1 MKKIII
7 TVLVLVVSAGA
18 IAWTLQKNKKEN
30 QEKVDIVSKGTG
42 AVPVKVMTAKKEAVN
57 LDFSV
62 NGKLAAN
69 QDLMLIS
76 EVNGRILSIKVKE
89 GDRVS
94 QGQVLATVESTY
106 SSLDHQAASDALQK
120 LKVDQ
125 QRLTNALKT
134 GGVTQAQVDEINL
147 AVRNAESQLAQAK
160 KRLSD
165 ATIKAPISGI
175 INKKYIEIGSF
186 VGAGTQLFNIV
197 DVSSLKLNV
206 TANERQVVQLAVG
219 SKVDIS
225 VPVFQDE
232 AFTGAVSF
240 IAPKADNSLNYPVEI
255 KLDNAKIKNKLKAG
269 MYATAKFTFG
279 EQTPIMTIPR
289 SAFVGGVN
297 SGEIFVIEKEG
308 IATLRKV
315 APGTIF
321 GEQVEVLDG
330 LKEGETVITT
340 GQINL
345 IDGTPVEV
353 LK

>member
-7 TVLVLVVSAGA
+7 TVLVLGVAGFG
-18 IAWTLQKNKKEN
+18 IGYTLVNNKKEN
-30 QEKVDIVSKGTG
+30 QAKVDIVSKGTG
-42 AVPVKVMTAKKEAVN
+42 AVPVKVMTVKKEAINV
-57 LDFSV
+57 DFGV

-76 EVNGRILSIKVKE
+76 EVSGRILSIKVKE

-106 SSLDHQAASDALQK
+106 SSLDLQAANDALAK

-125 QRLTNALKT
+125 ERLQKALKT
-134 GGVTQAQVDEINL
+134 GGVTQSQVDEINL
-147 AVRNAESQLAQAK
+147 GVRNAESQVAQAR
-160 KRLSD
+160 KRVSD
-165 ATIKAPISGI
+165 ASIKAPISGVV
-175 INKKYIEIGSF
+175 NSRLIEVGSF

-219 SKVDIS
+219 SKVDIK

-232 AFTGAVSF
+232 SFTGTISF
-240 IAPKADNSLNYPVEI
+240 IAPKADNSLNYPIEI
-255 KLDNAKIKNKLKAG
+255 KLDNAKAKNKVKAG
-269 MYATAKFTFG
+269 MYASAEFKFG
-279 EQTPIMTIPR
+279 DQNPIIAIPR
-289 SAFVGGVN
+289 SAFVGSVN
-297 SGEIFVIEKEG
+297 GGEVYVIEKQG
-308 IATLRKV
+308 IATLRKI

-321 GEQVEVLDG
+321 GDMVEVLDG
-330 LKEGETVITT
+330 LKEGDTIITT

-345 IDGTPVEV
+345 IDGTEIEV
-353 LK
+353 IK

>member
-7 TVLVLVVSAGA
+7 TVLVIAAAAGA
-18 IAWTLQKNKKEN
+18 IVWTLASNKKEN
-30 QEKVDIVSKGTG
+30 QAKIDIVSKGTG
-42 AVPVKVMTAKKEAVN
+42 AVPVKVMTVKKEAINV
-57 LDFSV
+57 DFSV
-62 NGKLAAN
+62 NGKLAPN

-106 SSLDHQAASDALQK
+106 SSLDFQNASEALQK
-120 LKVDQ
+120 LKTDQ

-147 AVRNAESQLAQAK
+147 AVKNAEIQVAQTR
-160 KRLSD
+160 KRVAD
-165 ATIKAPISGI
+165 ATIKAPISGVV
-175 INKKYIEIGSF
+175 NKKYIEVGSF
-186 VGAGTQLFNIV
+186 AAAGTQLFNIV

-219 SKVDIS
+219 SKVDIT

-232 AFTGAVSF
+232 LFTGSISF
-240 IAPKADNSLNYPVEI
+240 IAPKADNSLNYPIEI
-255 KLDNAKIKNKLKAG
+255 KLDNVKAKNKVKAG
-269 MYATAKFTFG
+269 MYASAEFKFG
-279 EQTPIMTIPR
+279 EQAPIIAIPR
-289 SAFVGGVN
+289 SAFVGSVN
-297 SGEIFVIEKEG
+297 AGEIYVIEKAG
-308 IATLRKV
+308 VATLRKV

-321 GEQVEVLDG
+321 GDMVEILDG

-345 IDGTPVEV
+345 IDGTAIEV

>member
-7 TVLVLVVSAGA
+7 TVLVIAVSAGA
-18 IAWTLQKNKKEN
+18 IVWTLQKNKKEN

-42 AVPVKVMTAKKEAVN
+42 AVPVKVMSVKREVVD

-89 GDRVS
+89 GDRVV

-106 SSLDHQAASDALQK
+106 SNLDYQAANDALAK

-125 QRLTNALKT
+125 QRLTSALKT
-134 GGVTQAQVDEINL
+134 GGVTQSQVDEINL
-147 AVRNAESQLAQAK
+147 AVRNAESQVAQAR

-165 ATIKAPISGI
+165 ATIKAPISGVV
-175 INKKYIEIGSF
+175 NKKYIEIGSF
-186 VGAGTQLFNIV
+186 AAAGTQLFNIV

-232 AFTGAVSF
+232 AFTGTVSF
-240 IAPKADNSLNYPVEI
+240 IAPKADNSLNYPIEI
-255 KLDNAKIKNKLKAG
+255 KLDNTKAKNRLKAG
-269 MYATAKFTFG
+269 MYATARFTFG
-279 EQTPIMTIPR
+279 EQAPIIAIPR
-289 SAFVGGVN
+289 SAFVGSVN
-297 SGEIFVIEKEG
+297 SGEIFVVEKEG

-321 GEQVEVLDG
+321 GEHVEILDG

-345 IDGTPVEV
+345 INGTSIEI